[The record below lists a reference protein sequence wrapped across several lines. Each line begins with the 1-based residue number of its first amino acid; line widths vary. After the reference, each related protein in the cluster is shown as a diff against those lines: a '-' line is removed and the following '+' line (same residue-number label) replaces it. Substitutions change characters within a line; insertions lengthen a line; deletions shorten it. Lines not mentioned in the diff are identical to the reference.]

1 MYLYILRYT
10 IIIFILLYII
20 FYLYYFFILQKAV
33 AATTAIAIVAAVA
46 LGSSRA
52 CSLLPRTYEYPASSP
67 SRLRVPPASRT
78 PLRENELDLA
88 YCNYWRT
95 I

>member
-33 AATTAIAIVAAVA
+33 AATTAIALVAAVA
-46 LGSSRA
+46 PGSSRA
-52 CSLLPRTYEYPASSP
+52 CSLLPRTYEYP